1 MCDSKGCSHDNIEK
15 GRTTSKPLKG
25 DKRYKDA
32 PRFKVIYGYEDD
44 FKTGFMKEMVSMQK
58 ELLTTMNTMGPKKK

>member
-1 MCDSKGCSHDNIEK
+1 MCKTNQKTNLEK
-15 GRTTSKPLKG
+15 GRTSSKSLKG

-44 FKTGFMKEMVSMQK
+44 FKIGFKGMLVPMQK
-58 ELLTTMNTMGPKKK
+58 ELIKKMWAMGPKKK